1 MLFQYLKRAFL
12 TRKSWVAVLSL
23 TQIALTVAL
32 GIWLQQYAVYTYMA
46 ITAVSLIAVAIL
58 LDKDDVN
65 PVYKLMWLLIILLL
79 PPTGTIFYLYWG
91 GRSRHGR
98 KARQYSACSARA
110 NQALPDPLSS
120 LALLPG
126 DDVPFTRCGRYLAQ
140 YAYAPVWDN
149 TSCRYYAWGQE
160 FLPDYLEE
168 LQKAQQFIFLE
179 YFILQEGKLWD
190 QVLEI
195 LKQKA
200 AQGVDVRVLYDG
212 MGSLVKLPKD
222 YDATLRSYGIQCG
235 IFAPMRFSPNL
246 SDYTLLNHRDHRK
259 ITVIDGN
266 VAFSGG
272 FNLADEYAN
281 FTHPHGVWKDTGF
294 MLRGE
299 AVYSYTAAF
308 LATWDYVRHTVSPV
322 ERFRPTCRDMA
333 DCVIQPF
340 VDSPLDQENVSENA
354 YFNILQQAQRYVYV
368 ATPYLVVDNEMLTC
382 LRLAAKSGVDVRILT
397 PGIPDK
403 KFDYLVTQSFYHTL
417 LEAGVRI
424 FEYTPGFMHAKM
436 FVSDDKAAIVGSA
449 NMDYRSL
456 YLHFENCCAFYGGQM
471 VRTVR
476 KDLEQ
481 CMAVSRECT
490 LEEVYRTPLPKR
502 ILQIFFRIFAPL
514 M

>member
-235 IFAPMRFSPNL
+235 VFAPMRFSPNL

-403 KFDYLVTQSFYHTL
+403 KFVYLVTQSFYHTL

>member
-91 GRSRHGR
+91 GRSR

-403 KFDYLVTQSFYHTL
+403 KFVYLVTQSFYHTL

-456 YLHFENCCAFYGGQM
+456 YLHFENCCAFYGGHM
-471 VRTVR
+471 VRDVLEDVR
-476 KDLEQ
+476 ATLAESHEVT
-481 CMAVSRECT
+481 MADV
-490 LEEVYRTPLPKR
+490 LRTPLYKWLAQVFLLP
-502 ILQIFFRIFAPL
+502 F
-514 M
+514 

>member
-403 KFDYLVTQSFYHTL
+403 KFVYLVTQSFYHTL

-436 FVSDDKAAIVGSA
+436 FASDDKAAIVGSA

>member
-140 YAYAPVWDN
+140 YSYAPVWDN

-403 KFDYLVTQSFYHTL
+403 KFVYLVTQSFYHTL

>member
-403 KFDYLVTQSFYHTL
+403 KFVYLVTQSFYHTL

-449 NMDYRSL
+449 NMDYSSL

-481 CMAVSRECT
+481 CMAVRRECT